1 MGGAK
6 NPYLKATE
14 WDWQIDPKGLRYTLN
29 HVYDRYHIPVM
40 ITENGL
46 GARDVLENGRVHDS
60 YRIDYLRRHIEQ
72 MRLAIDDGVDLIG
85 YTPWSA
91 MDLVSVSTGEID
103 KRYGFIYVDRDNRGN
118 GTMKRYRK
126 DSFYW
131 YKQVIESNGENL
143 SFH

>member
-1 MGGAK
+1 
-6 NPYLKATE
+6 
-14 WDWQIDPKGLRYTLN
+14 
-29 HVYDRYHIPVM
+29 M